1 MNDFHSGDAS
11 FLMKVGIV
19 LVLILGIALYYA
31 SYAITDYKHDNPLEE
46 IIEKVIEK
54 NTGITVDLS
63 PESPEK

>member
-1 MNDFHSGDAS
+1 MNDFHSSDAS
-11 FLMKVGIV
+11 FLVKVGIV
-19 LVLILGIALYYA
+19 LVLILGVALYYA
-31 SYAITDYKHDNPLEE
+31 SYAIKDYKHDNALEE

>member
-1 MNDFHSGDAS
+1 
-11 FLMKVGIV
+11 VGIV
-19 LVLILGIALYYA
+19 LVLVLGVALYYA
-31 SYAITDYKHDNPLEE
+31 SYAIKDYKHDNALEE